1 MKDASHHPKKL
12 QKKIL
17 REIRKDSNHINGK
30 SKEGVVA
37 MTADF
42 QDYNMRKQPRA
53 I

>member
-17 REIRKDSNHINGK
+17 REMRRVSNQINGK

-37 MTADF
+37 MTT
-42 QDYNMRKQPRA
+42 DYQNNNLRNQRT